1 MGRLKS
7 RFVRALVEML
17 QQGTSGTALP
27 RLRHG
32 LPPHWLRVLSR
43 EVFASTDPDATLDLD
58 TGIDLLLAM
67 ERLLSAG
74 TGKVMIAAASSLA
87 SRVLYGSP
95 GLVVPGDSVRTLR
108 HLRAPFEHPFLGT
121 ELRFTVQGSEP
132 AFTLELA
139 FDGLPTAARWLAWS
153 GLGYVQAASS
163 FSGHD
168 PAHFRF
174 EPQLSGEL
182 VRISVR
188 RIHTGVVA
196 LPSSPARSS
205 SSSVRP
211 ALRSLPARRRTPP
224 TNAAARVEQILSRA
238 QSSRAAENTAELA
251 TGTTLPVSAARRASS
266 TPPSSS
272 VAPGSGTPAQSSP
285 AQGGTPAQSGTRPAL
300 GSTLQ
305 LPRKSAL

>member
-95 GLVVPGDSVRTLR
+95 GLVVPGDSLRTLR
-108 HLRAPFEHPFLGT
+108 HLRAPFEQPFQGT
-121 ELRFTVQGSEP
+121 ELHFTVQGSEP
-132 AFTLELA
+132 AFALELA
-139 FDGLPTAARWLAWS
+139 LDGLPTAARWLAWA

-182 VRISVR
+182 VRISAR
-188 RIHTGVVA
+188 RIHTGLVG
-196 LPSSPARSS
+196 LPSSSALSS

-211 ALRSLPARRRTPP
+211 APARRRTPP

-238 QSSRAAENTAELA
+238 QSARTAENAAELTAGS
-251 TGTTLPVSAARRASS
+251 TFPVSAARKASS
-266 TPPSSS
+266 SPPSNAA
-272 VAPGSGTPAQSSP
+272 APGSSSP
-285 AQGGTPAQSGTRPAL
+285 AQSDSPAHSGTRPAL